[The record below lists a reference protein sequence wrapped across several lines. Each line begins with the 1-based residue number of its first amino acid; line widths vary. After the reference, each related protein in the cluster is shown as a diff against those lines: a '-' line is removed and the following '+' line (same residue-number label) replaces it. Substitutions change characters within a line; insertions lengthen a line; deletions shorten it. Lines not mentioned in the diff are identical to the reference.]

1 MERQFSVIKVMVDPC
16 NHGISTTS
24 MELRT
29 PLRINRSMIKKRLIA
44 RQAQLKTRAEAAA
57 RRGRKRARAPEEDEE
72 EEEVVAVEE
81 IGVNE

>member
-1 MERQFSVIKVMVDPC
+1 
-16 NHGISTTS
+16 

-57 RRGRKRARAPEEDEE
+57 RRGKKRARAPEEDEE
-72 EEEVVAVEE
+72 EE
-81 IGVNE
+81 

>member
-1 MERQFSVIKVMVDPC
+1 
-16 NHGISTTS
+16 

-29 PLRINRSMIKKRLIA
+29 PLRINRSMSKKRLIS

-57 RRGRKRARAPEEDEE
+57 RRGKKKRARVPEA